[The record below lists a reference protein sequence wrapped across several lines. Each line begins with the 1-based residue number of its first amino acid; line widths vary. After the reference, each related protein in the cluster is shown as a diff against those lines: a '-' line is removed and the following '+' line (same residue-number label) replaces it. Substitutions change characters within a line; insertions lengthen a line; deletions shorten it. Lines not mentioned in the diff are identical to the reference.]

1 MLKVFAFV
9 GSRRIGNTHAAVQI
23 FLDALREKL
32 PQPPDVTLYTAADLA
47 LTACM
52 GCNTCFLTGTCVRDS
67 ADNFN
72 AVKEEML
79 QADLLIFASPV
90 YAHDVSGD
98 MKIFID
104 RLSYW
109 LHLMR
114 LAGKKSVVLSTSST
128 NGNELVNAYLVK
140 MLEYLGTEVVANL
153 PITVDRPRMLEDAL
167 FLNTVLPAAAE
178 KTAARLNSGNFSAS
192 SRQEGYFKAMRQTY
206 LQHPEGYE
214 GRYWME
220 TKLCAYE
227 SLNDYVHAEL
237 ICKERAAQ
245 LC

>member
-9 GSRRIGNTHAAVQI
+9 GSRRIGNTHAAVKL

-32 PQPPDVTLYTAADLA
+32 QQSLDVTLYTAADLELA
-47 LTACM
+47 ACM
-52 GCNTCFLTGTCVRDS
+52 SCNTCFLTGTCVRDS

-72 AVKEEML
+72 AVKEQML

-98 MKIFID
+98 MKTFID

-153 PITVDRPRMLEDAL
+153 PITVDGPRMLEDAL
-167 FLNTVLPAAAE
+167 FLNTVLPAAAG
-178 KTAARLNSGNFSAS
+178 KTAAQLDSGDFSAS
-192 SRQEGYFKAMRQTY
+192 SRQEGYFKFMRQTY
-206 LQHPEGYE
+206 L
-214 GRYWME
+214 
-220 TKLCAYE
+220 
-227 SLNDYVHAEL
+227 
-237 ICKERAAQ
+237 
-245 LC
+245 